1 MTKLSKFTLSDL
13 EAIVEQRASVK
24 DGSSY
29 TAMLVKT
36 GIEKCAQKMGEE
48 ATEAVIAAVTGNR
61 PEIIKESADVLYH
74 LLVVLKKMDI
84 PLNEVMAELE
94 NRTNQSGLEEKA
106 KRKKD

>member
-1 MTKLSKFTLSDL
+1 MTKFSLSDL
-13 EAIVEQRASVK
+13 ETIVEQRASSK

-29 TAMLVKT
+29 TAMLITT

-61 PEIIKESADVLYH
+61 AEMIKESADVLYH

-84 PLNEVMAELE
+84 PLEEVMAELE
-94 NRTNQSGLEEKA
+94 ARTVQSGLKEKANRTN
-106 KRKKD
+106 

>member
-1 MTKLSKFTLSDL
+1 MTKFNLSDL
-13 EAIVEQRASVK
+13 ETIVEQRAASK

-29 TAMLVKT
+29 TAMLITT

-61 PEIIKESADVLYH
+61 AELIKESADVLYH

-84 PLNEVMAELE
+84 PLEEIMAELE
-94 NRTNQSGLEEKA
+94 ARTAQSGLKEKA
-106 KRKKD
+106 KRTN

>member
-1 MTKLSKFTLSDL
+1 MTNFSLSDL
-13 EAIVEQRASVK
+13 ETTVEERASSK

-29 TAMLVKT
+29 TAMLITT

-61 PEIIKESADVLYH
+61 AEMIKESADVLYH

-84 PLNEVMAELE
+84 PLEEIMAELE
-94 NRTNQSGLEEKA
+94 ARTTQSGLEEKA
-106 KRKKD
+106 KRTN

>member
-1 MTKLSKFTLSDL
+1 MTQFSLSDL
-13 EAIVEQRASVK
+13 ETIVEQRAASK

-29 TAMLVKT
+29 TAMLITT

-61 PEIIKESADVLYH
+61 AEMIKESADVLYH

-84 PLNEVMAELE
+84 PLEEIMAELE
-94 NRTNQSGLEEKA
+94 ARTAQSGLEEKA
-106 KRKKD
+106 KRTN